1 VQAALPYEE
10 NDAKPRGWALVSYNN
25 AGVADDS
32 GDSFRGVCA
41 RNGTDFYTKLLATL
55 PKARAN
61 PENVRNNLIGRPR
74 PQKTQEVPPKAAN
87 QIMMRWLLRKVVGK
101 LVAFPVRR
109 KLNAFEHA
117 THHPREMQDAL
128 LRGILAHQAGTDF
141 GRRHHFGDMRTLADF
156 RRNVPVLT
164 YEYLE
169 PYITRV
175 GKGEFNA
182 LLNESKVHMFAMTSG
197 TTASRKFIPVTPR
210 YLADYRRGWNIWG
223 LKTFRDHREII
234 FRPIVQLSSDW
245 QEFTTEAGIPCG
257 SVTGLT
263 ATMQWRLIRW
273 LYCVPGCVGKVKDPA
288 AKYYLV
294 LRLSMPRRV
303 GMIVA
308 ANPST
313 LVNLARA
320 GDLEKESLIRDIHD
334 GTLSDRFDIPGEV
347 RAALARRLGK
357 RHPERA
363 RQLEDIARRTGTLY
377 PRDYWATDC
386 VIGNWTG
393 GSVGYYLRHFPK
405 YYGATPIRDVG
416 LIASEGRM
424 TIPMDDATP
433 SGVLDIT
440 THFFEFIPESEGDS
454 PHPTV
459 LGAHE
464 LQEGKTYFILP
475 TTAYGLY
482 RYHIHDVVRVTGFH
496 NQTPLIEFLSKGSHF
511 ANITGEKLSEY
522 HVAGAMADSLADL
535 NMALSTYSLAPC
547 WDDELPYYGLFL
559 ERGDLADREQG
570 QRLAQALEDRLA
582 RVNVEY
588 AAKRDSR
595 RLGPVRLMLLPPGA
609 WQHWDRQRLARS
621 GGTLEQYK
629 HPCLIADAAFRN
641 TIAVEEEV
649 LA

>member
-1 VQAALPYEE
+1 M
-10 NDAKPRGWALVSYNN
+10 
-25 AGVADDS
+25 
-32 GDSFRGVCA
+32 FRW
-41 RNGTDFYTKLLATL
+41 F
-55 PKARAN
+55 
-61 PENVRNNLIGRPR
+61 
-74 PQKTQEVPPKAAN
+74 
-87 QIMMRWLLRKVVGK
+87 LRKVVGK

-109 KLNAFEHA
+109 KLNAFEYA
-117 THHPREMQDAL
+117 THHPSEVQDAL
-128 LRGILAHQAGTDF
+128 LHGILENQAGTDF
-141 GRRHHFGDMRTLADF
+141 GRKHHFADIRSLADF
-156 RRNVPVLT
+156 RRQLPVLN

-175 GKGEFNA
+175 GRGDFNA
-182 LLNESKVHMFAMTSG
+182 LLSESKVHMFAMTSG
-197 TTASRKFIPVTPR
+197 TTASRKYIPVTPR

-223 LKTFRDHREII
+223 LKVFRDHRETI

-263 ATMQWRLIRW
+263 ASMQFRLIRW
-273 LYCVPGCVGKVKDPA
+273 LYCVPGCVAKVKDPA
-288 AKYYLV
+288 AKNYLV

-320 GDLEKESLIRDIHD
+320 GDLERESLIRDIND
-334 GTLSDRFDIPGEV
+334 GTLSDRFDIPAEV
-347 RAALARRLGK
+347 RTALAYRLRK
-357 RHPERA
+357 RYPERA
-363 RQLEDIARRTGTLY
+363 RQLEEIVERTGTLY
-377 PRDYWATDC
+377 PRDYWPKDC

-405 YYGATPIRDVG
+405 YFGDTPIRDVG

-424 TIPMDDATP
+424 TIPMSDGTP

-454 PHPTV
+454 RRPTV
-459 LGAHE
+459 LAAHE
-464 LQEGKTYFILP
+464 LEEGKTYYILP

-496 NQTPLIEFLSKGSHF
+496 NRTPLIEFLSKGSHF

-522 HVAGAMADSLADL
+522 HVSGAMADALRQL
-535 NMALSTYSLAPC
+535 NLALSTYSLAPC
-547 WDDELPYYGLFL
+547 WDEELPYYGLFI
-559 ERGDLADREQG
+559 EAADLTNRAQG
-570 QRLAQALEDRLA
+570 QRLAQVLEARLA
-582 RVNVEY
+582 QLNVEY

-595 RLGPVRLMLLPPGA
+595 RLGPVRLMLLAPGT
-609 WQHWDRQRLARS
+609 WQQWDRKRLARS

-629 HPCLIADAAFRN
+629 HPCLIADPDFRK